1 MARDADVAGGGGNRR
16 LDRLDILAGDVG
28 RRRPDTGVLGAA
40 GNEPAVAGRSTQSVM
55 GTWVI
60 EVTQFKS
67 EVTCDLRGHLE
78 AAITSETT
86 KKAAYI

>member
-40 GNEPAVAGRSTQSVM
+40 GDEPAVAGRSTEPLVQSAISAIVHLQIILC
-55 GTWVI
+55 TWPR
-60 EVTQFKS
+60 F
-67 EVTCDLRGHLE
+67 
-78 AAITSETT
+78 
-86 KKAAYI
+86 